1 MQNPLQNLA
10 IRTRLIL
17 LATGSS
23 CVAIAIASAG
33 FSYFDTQTLK
43 KALIEQT
50 ASHAELLA
58 FTGSTALL
66 SNDTTAATE
75 LLRSLSRQSDIRA
88 GMLINPQGEILA
100 TWPPVPDHDRAAI
113 SEATVQRLGLLTE
126 FNQFHSARF
135 RFNDDGS
142 LTLIHPV
149 IVADEVI
156 GSVYLQ
162 ASRDGLHRKI
172 VSYRSVVAAVVLM
185 SLFSAVLFAVLVQRR
200 VSAPLLSLA
209 EMARRITQEDNYT
222 LRMHRRAGG
231 EIGTLFQ
238 AFNRMLDQ
246 IQLSK
251 AELAQANDEL
261 EMRVESRTAQLAH
274 ARDSAEAANQAKSEF
289 LANMSHEIR
298 TPLNAVLGFTE
309 LLRDDEDEVGDTE
322 RNEYLETIH
331 TSGQH
336 LLQLI
341 NDILDLSRI
350 EAGHLDIE
358 LRECSPQAVLS
369 EAITLLGVRAK
380 EQGLELHY
388 HWIGRQPESIQTDE
402 YRLRQLL
409 MNLIGNAIKFT
420 SQGRVDVLAELQ
432 PLPAANCNQNKQ
444 ASQFYLRIDV
454 VDTGIGIE
462 PDRLDQVF
470 EPFSQADTS
479 ITRRYGGTGLGLA
492 ISRRIAEA
500 LGGTITARSRVG
512 EGSTFTT
519 RISAGEV
526 TWPTDDEDESA
537 EMHSGRPTE
546 ELQIHNSE
554 LPRTVLVVD
563 DGESNGKLIRL
574 MLEKRGIRTRVA
586 TDGRQGVD
594 AATSETFDL
603 ILMDMQMPDLD
614 GYSAVRELRK
624 RNIDVPIIALTA
636 NAMRCDRQ
644 QCIDAGCNDYL
655 TKPIQSKQ
663 LFEAM
668 RDAITASTTTAD
680 SSVRVAHQSG
690 Q

>member
-43 KALIEQT
+43 EALVEQT
-50 ASHAELLA
+50 ASDAELLA
-58 FTGSTALL
+58 FTGSTPLL
-66 SNDTTAATE
+66 SNDRTAGRE

-88 GMLINPQGEILA
+88 GMLINAQGEVLA
-100 TWPPVPDHDRAAI
+100 AWPPVPDRDRRAI
-113 SEATVQRLGLLTE
+113 SEAAVEQLSLLRDLDR
-126 FNQFHSARF
+126 FHSARY
-135 RFNDDGS
+135 RFDNTGS
-142 LTLIHPV
+142 LTLIQPV
-149 IVADEVI
+149 VVADELI

-162 ASRDGLHRKI
+162 ASREGLHRKI
-172 VSYRSVVAAVVLM
+172 ANYRWIVATVVLM

-209 EMARRITQEDNYT
+209 EMARRISQEDNYS
-222 LRMHRRAGG
+222 LRMRRQVGG

-246 IQLSK
+246 IQHSK
-251 AELAQANDEL
+251 VELAQANDEL

-274 ARDSAEAANQAKSEF
+274 ARDCAEAANQAKSEF

-309 LLRDDEDEVGDTE
+309 LLRGDDCDVSDAE
-322 RNEYLETIH
+322 RNEYLDTIH

-350 EAGHLDIE
+350 EAGHLDVE
-358 LRECSPQAVLS
+358 LRDCSPQTVLS
-369 EAITLLGVRAK
+369 EVVALLGMRAREK
-380 EQGLELHY
+380 GLELNY
-388 HWIGRQPESIQTDE
+388 HWIGRQPDSIQTDE

-420 SQGRVDVLAELQ
+420 SDGRVDVLAELE
-432 PLPAANCNQNKQ
+432 PVSPADAQ
-444 ASQFYLRIDV
+444 ADDEGERFRLRIDV
-454 VDTGIGIE
+454 IDTGIGIE
-462 PDRLDQVF
+462 ADRLELVF

-492 ISRRIAEA
+492 ISRRMAAA
-500 LGGTITARSRVG
+500 LGGGISARSRIN
-512 EGSTFTT
+512 EGSTFTV
-519 RISAGEV
+519 RVSAGQV
-526 TWPTDDEDESA
+526 TWPSEGTPEA
-537 EMHSGRPTE
+537 LTSGDHAHEPVIRDT
-546 ELQIHNSE
+546 E
-554 LPRTVLVVD
+554 LPRNVLIVD
-563 DGESNGKLIRL
+563 DGESNGRLIRL
-574 MLEKRGIRTRVA
+574 MLEKRGIQTTIA
-586 TDGRQGVD
+586 TDGRHGID
-594 AATSETFDL
+594 LAARGRFDL
-603 ILMDMQMPDLD
+603 ILMDMQMPVLD
-614 GYSAVRELRK
+614 GCAATRELRR
-624 RNIDVPIIALTA
+624 RNIEVPVIALTA
-636 NAMRCDRQ
+636 NALRCDRQ
-644 QCIDAGCNDYL
+644 QCIDAGCDGYL
-655 TKPIQSKQ
+655 TKPIQSTQ

-668 RDAITASTTTAD
+668 REALL
-680 SSVRVAHQSG
+680 HPHLP
-690 Q
+690 